1 MSEMPAEF
9 LEPERREEHDVP
21 SVRDRGGDEPVR
33 DPRTSSQ
40 PETDLPY
47 GDG

>member
-9 LEPERREEHDVP
+9 LDPEGEAELP
-21 SVRDRGGDEPVR
+21 NVRDRGADEPVR

-40 PETDLPY
+40 PDTDVAY

>member
-1 MSEMPAEF
+1 MTEMPAEF
-9 LEPERREEHDVP
+9 LEPGVGEDQEVA
-21 SVRDRGGDEPVR
+21 SLRDRGADEPVR

-40 PETDLPY
+40 PDTDVPY

>member
-1 MSEMPAEF
+1 MTEMPAEF
-9 LEPERREEHDVP
+9 LEPEREGAEAP
-21 SVRDRGGDEPVR
+21 SVRDRGFDEPVR

-40 PETDLPY
+40 PESSDPPY

>member
-9 LEPERREEHDVP
+9 LEPEGVESEL
-21 SVRDRGGDEPVR
+21 SNVRDRGEDGPVR

-40 PETDLPY
+40 PDTDIPY

>member
-1 MSEMPAEF
+1 MTEMPAEF
-9 LEPERREEHDVP
+9 LEPEGLEAEMP
-21 SVRDRGGDEPVR
+21 SVRDRGGDQPVR
-33 DPRTSSQ
+33 DPRLSSQ